1 MRSRRDGAVFRP
13 YRVVPS
19 RLRAS
24 PFVSDSQVSAPRR
37 ARLTP
42 HSYRAMQ
49 HIRPEL
55 ASAHRVSCRAEFS
68 ASGYAAHAGPPD
80 SIGRTVRVGRL
91 TVARWKR
98 PCP

>member
-42 HSYRAMQ
+42 RIPIERCSTFAQNWRLPTA
-49 HIRPEL
+49 
-55 ASAHRVSCRAEFS
+55 CRAAPNFPR
-68 ASGYAAHAGPPD
+68 AVTRRMLVRRTRSGGPCEWAA
-80 SIGRTVRVGRL
+80 
-91 TVARWKR
+91 
-98 PCP
+98 